1 MPSTR
6 TPNSRQAATSVD
18 STRRYPSEPIPVTVC
33 PARIAAPRPS
43 GSLCFLAPLRGAL
56 EAPPSFVARSF
67 VARSSVQ
74 AAPRPSGSLCF
85 LAPLR
90 GALGPFGSSS
100 PRAPFQEA
108 DHQPVELVELFH
120 LRPVP
125 AAAEHVQLR
134 PADQL
139 ERHQRAVE
147 GVH

>member
-33 PARIAAPRPS
+33 PTRIGAPCPS
-43 GSLCFLAPLRGAL
+43 SSL
-56 EAPPSFVARSF
+56 
-67 VARSSVQ
+67 
-74 AAPRPSGSLCF
+74 
-85 LAPLR
+85 
-90 GALGPFGSSS
+90 S

-108 DHQPVELVELFH
+108 DHQSVELVELLQ

-139 ERHQRAVE
+139 ERHKRAVE
-147 GVH
+147 GVHSVLSAPHQQDLVPQPLGLPPEQPFLGVSRVVEGG